1 MSKPFVTLRA
11 KRKIDAT
18 ISTQGF
24 PQENKVPIWS
34 VKSHLCLPNTP
45 NTKSYETLGQELIGN
60 DKALKPFYDCAWK
73 GKYEKL
79 SLLTGIDS
87 LDLPLT
93 SSSLLLKKQEENSW
107 FKINHQNVPP
117 TKNLVKI
124 YFPSSTSSLV
134 DPTESGNTAKD
145 PPKKKRKK
153 ASDRLQE
160 ANEVMRPLPFRV
172 VGKLP
177 KEFLR
182 KEVKLIKDRLGKWYI
197 AVPVAIGLKVCEKET
212 ICALDPVVR
221 TFHV

>member
-79 SLLTGIDS
+79 SLLTVIDS

-117 TKNLVKI
+117 TTNLVNFNLSKSQLARVAFEI
-124 YFPSSTSSLV
+124 
-134 DPTESGNTAKD
+134 DD
-145 PPKKKRKK
+145 KR
-153 ASDRLQE
+153 SVHGD
-160 ANEVMRPLPFRV
+160 
-172 VGKLP
+172 
-177 KEFLR
+177 
-182 KEVKLIKDRLGKWYI
+182 
-197 AVPVAIGLKVCEKET
+197 T
-212 ICALDPVVR
+212 
-221 TFHV
+221 